1 MKKILILT
9 ITTSLV
15 TSFTIN
21 STRLQRNTCKTSL
34 NLNLFDKM
42 FSNKS
47 NSKTTS
53 SSIITPNM
61 KDTALSWEELNTK
74 LRNIEPPEERIEFD
88 SIATGRSRANHKAN
102 IRLFDAPEGTIPEVT
117 LYRDTAGWCPYCE
130 VIMLNSTLISRTKR

>member
-1 MKKILILT
+1 MKKILIVT
-9 ITTSLV
+9 ITTTLV

-53 SSIITPNM
+53 IITPIL
-61 KDTALSWEELNTK
+61 KDTALSWEELNTR
-74 LRNIEPPEERIEFD
+74 LRSIEPPEERIEFD
-88 SIATGRSRANHKAN
+88 SIATGRSSANHKAN

-130 VIMLNSTLISRTKR
+130 VIMLNGTLISRIKL

>member
-1 MKKILILT
+1 
-9 ITTSLV
+9 
-15 TSFTIN
+15 
-21 STRLQRNTCKTSL
+21 
-34 NLNLFDKM
+34 
-42 FSNKS
+42 
-47 NSKTTS
+47 
-53 SSIITPNM
+53 M